1 MNRPIVSFLPLL
13 LVFSLSLA
21 AFVPA
26 PAFAETAQPEGKSG
40 LHLNEIGIGT
50 GYAWGSLKGESGDI
64 SVYPAFVRL
73 GFSAN
78 SLVGIKSSR
87 NTLQLTIEPF
97 LNAVSGPE
105 DGVEAGCALGV
116 RYLHEIA
123 SPLALYLEASVA
135 PMYYSIDTVEQ
146 GAAGFNFLDQ
156 FGAGLQY
163 RVAPAMAVFGGYRFR
178 HLSHADLA
186 DRSNDGIN
194 TNALV
199 LGFSWLY

>member
-1 MNRPIVSFLPLL
+1 MNRPIASFFPLL
-13 LVFSLSLA
+13 LVFSLSFA

-26 PAFAETAQPEGKSG
+26 PAFAETAPPEGKSG
-40 LHLNEIGIGT
+40 LGLNEIGIGT
-50 GYAWGSLKGESGDI
+50 GYAWGSLNGESEDI
-64 SVYPAFVRL
+64 SIYPAFVRF

-78 SLVGIKSSR
+78 GLLGIKSSR

-97 LNAVSGPE
+97 VNAVSGSE

-116 RYLHEIA
+116 RYLHEV
-123 SPLALYLEASVA
+123 SRPLALYLEASVA
-135 PMYYSIDTVEQ
+135 PMYYSIDSVEQ
-146 GAAGFNFLDQ
+146 GKAGFNFLDQ

-163 RVAPAMAVFGGYRFR
+163 RIAPAMALFGGYRFR
-178 HLSHADLA
+178 HLSHAGFA